1 MKLGSFWRIRERF
14 TNKKRKARREARRQ
28 AAREEKER
36 LRQPAD
42 TLSALRPV
50 MDKKDENN

>member
-1 MKLGSFWRIRERF
+1 MRL
-14 TNKKRKARREARRQ
+14 ALDEARQ